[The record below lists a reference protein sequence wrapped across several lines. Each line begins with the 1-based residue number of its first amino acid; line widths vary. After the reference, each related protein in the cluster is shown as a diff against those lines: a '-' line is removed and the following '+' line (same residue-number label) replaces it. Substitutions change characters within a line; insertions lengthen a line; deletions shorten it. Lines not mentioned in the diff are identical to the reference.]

1 MAMLVF
7 DRDGRLL
14 SWSGEVAGLPGA
26 PAILSRGMPHD
37 ALKALLDAAGAVVT
51 PLVDGGSVWSL
62 PVGRPAAAP
71 AGRLF
76 AAASHDLRQPLA
88 ALSLLVGVL
97 DERVR
102 DRDARE
108 LLRSAAAA
116 VQSMRAKV
124 DGHLDLARLQ
134 AGLLETDVGLHAVNG
149 VLMRLALDFSPRFQS
164 RGLRFSVLPSSTLVR
179 SDPIL
184 LERILSALLENALRH
199 TRVGR
204 VVLGCRRR
212 GGTVRIELWDTAGG
226 LSADRLDALRQALAE
241 PVPMMGDGLGLGLT
255 LAAGLARRLGHGLE
269 VRSVAGRGSVFAV
282 VLPGVADAGVPVDE
296 AEHAVGGNLSLGQ
309 ARVLI
314 IEDDRL
320 VLDALDTLLRQ
331 WGCFTTRAESFDQAM
346 ERLSA
351 GAAAP
356 DLIVADLRLKGAAN
370 GIVAIRQIARALGTD
385 IPGLIL
391 TGETDP
397 IRLREARLSGYPIL
411 HKPFPPL
418 ALRAVVARLL
428 GRGALPD

>member
-1 MAMLVF
+1 MLVF

-14 SWSGEVAGLPGA
+14 AWSAGVAGLAGA
-26 PAILSRGMPHD
+26 PAVLERGMPRD
-37 ALKALLDAAGAVVT
+37 ALKALLDGGGAVVT
-51 PLVDGGSVWSL
+51 PLADGGSVCAL
-62 PVGRPAAAP
+62 PAGRPPAALS
-71 AGRLF
+71 GRLF

-124 DGHLDLARLQ
+124 DGHLDLVRLQ
-134 AGLLETDVGLHAVNG
+134 AGLLETDVGVHAVNG

-164 RGLRFSVLPSSTLVR
+164 RGVRFSVLPSSTLVR

-199 TRVGR
+199 TREGR

-212 GGTVRIELWDTAGG
+212 AGTVRIEVWDTAGG

-241 PVPMMGDGLGLGLT
+241 PVPMTADGLGLGLT
-255 LAAGLARRLGHGLE
+255 LAAGLAHRLGHGLE
-269 VRSVAGRGSVFAV
+269 VRSVPGRGSVFAV
-282 VLPGVADAGVPVDE
+282 TLPGVADPGSTPHGFDPAVAGD
-296 AEHAVGGNLSLGQ
+296 LSVGQ
-309 ARVLI
+309 ARVLV

-320 VLDALDTLLRQ
+320 VLDALDTLLRE
-331 WGCFTTRAESFDQAM
+331 WGCVTTRAESFDQAM
-346 ERLSA
+346 ERLSGA
-351 GAAAP
+351 AAAP

-428 GRGALPD
+428 GRGTLPE